1 MFADPIA
8 NVTYNAVAQTM
19 PRVSQSG
26 QKSVY
31 RKSDGS
37 LVITVSHQVTGA
49 NKVRSMF
56 RIDRNV
62 DVNSDLVLD
71 TESGYV
77 VLERPLLGFT
87 ETDAI
92 NLLTCLF
99 GALTGGS
106 NDGIKK
112 LNGQES

>member
-1 MFADPIA
+1 MFADPLA

-26 QKSVY
+26 QRSVY

-37 LVITVSHQVTGA
+37 LVATISHQTTG
-49 NKVRSMF
+49 NGKVRSMI

-71 TESGYV
+71 TESAYV
-77 VLERPLLGFT
+77 VLERPLIGFS

-106 NDGIKK
+106 NDGIKR